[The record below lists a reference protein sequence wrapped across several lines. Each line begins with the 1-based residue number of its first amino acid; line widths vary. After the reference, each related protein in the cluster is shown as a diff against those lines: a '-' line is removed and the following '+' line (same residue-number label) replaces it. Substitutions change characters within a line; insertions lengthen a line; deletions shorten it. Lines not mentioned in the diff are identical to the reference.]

1 MSTQTQTQN
10 LEAVDV
16 DHSPTRVS
24 SLAAVAA
31 ALIAALTSAPFA
43 VLAVPLGFGGLAIL
57 ASGLFGEPS
66 RARVTL
72 GAAGLFLSVLVAG
85 GFGTPAEV
93 LLISMI
99 GTLLAWDLGQHAIG
113 LGEQVGSHSKTQR
126 NEIVHASLSAMVAA
140 ISAAIGY
147 LVFATAG
154 GGRPVSALILLLVAV
169 VFFAWAL
176 RT

>member
-1 MSTQTQTQN
+1 MSTQTQN

-31 ALIAALTSAPFA
+31 ALIAAVTSAPFA

-113 LGEQVGSHSKTQR
+113 LGEQVGSHSQTQR
-126 NEIVHASLSAMVAA
+126 NEIVHASLSAMVAT

-169 VFFAWAL
+169 VFLAWAL